1 MPRFLFAH
9 YARLL
14 PEQWQRDRFARVAFR
29 NGSHDPAQLFARIA
43 NYDRAVTPSH
53 V

>member
-14 PEQWQRDRFARVAFR
+14 PEQWQRDRFARLVFR
-29 NGSHDPAQLFARIA
+29 NRCDNPAELSARIT
-43 NYDRAVTPSH
+43 NSPRALAA
-53 V
+53 